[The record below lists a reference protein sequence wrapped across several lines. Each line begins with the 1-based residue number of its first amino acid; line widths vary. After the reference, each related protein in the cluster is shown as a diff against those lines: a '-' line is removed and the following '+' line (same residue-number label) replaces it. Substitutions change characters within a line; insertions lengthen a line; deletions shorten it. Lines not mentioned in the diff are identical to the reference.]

1 MGEEIIIEGMNNS
14 SIVVVDEGQEI
25 VVKVNV
31 KQDNVFDVDRIIIN
45 NVDVIGID
53 LFIRVG
59 NWEIEVKSNYSMN

>member
-59 NWEIEVKSNYSMN
+59 N